1 MEPVSGESVDGE
13 VDWETAH
20 ASDINV
26 RIFLDTLVEII
37 MGRKT
42 MGSESMIFK
51 ELKGVVRE
59 AVAEGRPDF
68 LDGLKYG
75 LILSGLWEQAAIQ
88 KAWRQAL
95 AEAEVDERDS
105 CPLEPGA

>member
-1 MEPVSGESVDGE
+1 MDSSS
-13 VDWETAH
+13 W
-20 ASDINV
+20 
-26 RIFLDTLVEII
+26 DTLIEII
-37 MGRKT
+37 TGRKT
-42 MGSESMIFK
+42 MSNKTGIFEEVK
-51 ELKGVVRE
+51 AVVRE

-75 LILSGLWEQAAIQ
+75 LILSGLWDQAAIQ